1 MERASLISRS
11 QSGILARRLQS
22 GLRRMEKTLF
32 GNEKIE
38 KEMKPILCKNCR
50 LEIARTDGDD
60 LEIDGEIIRIGG
72 LNPFN
77 FGFKC
82 PKPTIRNKKEVACG
96 RHHVW

>member
-1 MERASLISRS
+1 
-11 QSGILARRLQS
+11 
-22 GLRRMEKTLF
+22 MEKTLF

-82 PKPTIRNKKEVACG
+82 QNQTIRNRKEVVCQTQ
-96 RHHVW
+96 HVWQRNCGTLKAKVF